1 MSKQTL
7 IEKIDHLPPEHIA
20 KVENFV
26 DALCRSEAQKEQEEQ
41 DLETQLEQ
49 RLFAM
54 GLLSEIKPPIDPASY
69 QDFEPIENKGKP
81 LSEVIIEERR

>member
-7 IEKIDHLPPEHIA
+7 INKIDQLPPEQIA
-20 KVENFV
+20 TVENFV
-26 DALCRSEAQKEQEEQ
+26 DRLRPPDAQSERELEAL
-41 DLETQLEQ
+41 LEQ

-54 GLLSEIKPPIDPASY
+54 GLLSEIKPPIDLSSY
-69 QDFEPIENKGKP
+69 QDFDPIENKGKP